1 MKTLCKIFTVVSEL
15 DFSIFGEILLCVVAF
30 LGFMKLISILI
41 SLNDAGLNLELFP
54 FVDLFLI
61 REILGRYSNFL
72 IACWTGSEIFSFS
85 LFIIEEFSVVA
96 QVETAFLK
104 NSFDFSVISLSYW
117 KTSSSASLILT
128 P

>member
-1 MKTLCKIFTVVSEL
+1 MQKIFTVVSEL

-72 IACWTGSEIFSFS
+72 IAC
-85 LFIIEEFSVVA
+85 
-96 QVETAFLK
+96 
-104 NSFDFSVISLSYW
+104 
-117 KTSSSASLILT
+117 
-128 P
+128 

>member
-1 MKTLCKIFTVVSEL
+1 
-15 DFSIFGEILLCVVAF
+15 
-30 LGFMKLISILI
+30 MKLISILI

-96 QVETAFLK
+96 QVETVFLK